1 MRLPFHKKRN
11 SLSHSPTSIP
21 SSTTSVPSFGTTL
34 TPSTQPSS
42 SQATPPAHFT
52 PGYKIQP
59 EEIRQLTELIRMRYR
74 EDLDIWGARSV
85 TQASYSDVRESMNKS
100 DEILRKIKQLVEM
113 YDQRALFEKDSDWD
127 KFQDIK
133 VRIMKPGKAHWE
145 NNPPWNDPDRHKYY

>member
-1 MRLPFHKKRN
+1 
-11 SLSHSPTSIP
+11 
-21 SSTTSVPSFGTTL
+21 
-34 TPSTQPSS
+34 
-42 SQATPPAHFT
+42 
-52 PGYKIQP
+52 
-59 EEIRQLTELIRMRYR
+59 MRYR